1 MKKLITT
8 CAVLMAVSVVTFAQ
22 TSTAKSRSTAVKSAS
37 PSAEQLSEKRAK
49 FLQEKLGLNA
59 DQYALVYAAELDYQ
73 KLVKEAKDGGY
84 QLGEGQAMQ
93 AKMSRDARFQNTM
106 TPAQYST
113 YETTLR

>member
-8 CAVLMAVSVVTFAQ
+8 CALLMAVSAVTFAQ
-22 TSTAKSRSTAVKSAS
+22 TSTAKSRSTAAKSVS
-37 PSAEQLSEKRAK
+37 TSAEQLSEKRAK

-113 YETTLR
+113 YETTMR